1 MNKETI
7 ETAPPASLLQ
17 RLAAWW
23 RAERECDDCNIDEL
37 CGHDWNPEEKGTK

>member
-1 MNKETI
+1 MNPIT
-7 ETAPPASLLQ
+7 SLLQ

-37 CGHDWNPEEKGTK
+37 AGHDWNPEEKGSDNE